1 MSGVLFPLALAA
13 FASAIDAIPRPY
25 PLAVGPALSIGLA
38 YGSWPFALTLAILA
52 LVIAQIGTRMMTSLL
67 RHRVRVHFTI
77 ALEEAIDAAT
87 LRANPWAA
95 VRDALSRSKDPE
107 LRAMAAGLGPQPR
120 SWTAVLEDHA
130 TRLALPSLRQLG
142 QAMALVST
150 RGSDVVSTL
159 TLFVSDLHQAERA
172 RIQERALQTSSLVTA
187 AALAGLTIVGVFME
201 SFLAPVD
208 FRVLL
213 TSRGG
218 WVLAVALLAVALGAW
233 LPIAFSEI
241 PT

>member
-1 MSGVLFPLALAA
+1 MNGLLFPLALAA
-13 FASAIDAIPRPY
+13 FVSSIEAIPRPY

-38 YGSWPFALTLAILA
+38 YGSWPFALALAILA
-52 LVIAQIGTRMMTSLL
+52 VVIVLIATRLMTSLR

-107 LRAMAAGLGPQPR
+107 LRAMAADLGPQPR
-120 SWTAVLEDHA
+120 AWAVVLEGHA

-142 QAMALVST
+142 QAMALVAT
-150 RGSDVVSTL
+150 RGSDVVATL

-172 RIQERALQTSSLVTA
+172 RIQERALQTSSLITA
-187 AALAGLTIVGVFME
+187 AALAGLTIIGVFLE
-201 SFLAPVD
+201 SVLAPVD

-213 TSRGG
+213 TSSGG
-218 WVLAVALLAVALGAW
+218 VVLAVALLAVALGAW